1 MVMKLCHWLLP
12 QPLRTTHHQQWVYD
26 LESCT
31 ELGISKTRFL
41 SGVLCASFT
50 VRMHHTNDQNPM
62 LLRSY
67 ALLLAAL
74 MAMSFYI
81 AADAMDGKDYQD
93 RSPSP
98 EYQDDSELVTI
109 YP

>member
-1 MVMKLCHWLLP
+1 MKLCHHVVP
-12 QPLRTTHHQQWVYD
+12 RTLRETHHQQWVYD
-26 LESCT
+26 FESCT
-31 ELGISKTRFL
+31 ELGISKFRFL

-62 LLRSY
+62 ILRSY
-67 ALLLAAL
+67 ALLLAGLVAVSSYAAVDAL
-74 MAMSFYI
+74 
-81 AADAMDGKDYQD
+81 DGRDHQYAP
-93 RSPSP
+93 SSP